1 MLTKT
6 DQLRNLVERTE
17 LINDISLVALYLLED
32 EFYTK
37 DMAAEALIEIIN
49 KDLDCDF
56 TKIR

>member
-1 MLTKT
+1 MLTQK

-17 LINDISLVALYLLED
+17 LINDISIIALYLLED
-32 EFYTK
+32 EYYTK
-37 DMAAEALIEIIN
+37 DMAAGELIKIIN

>member
-1 MLTKT
+1 MLAQT

-17 LINDISLVALYLLED
+17 LINDISIIALYLLED
-32 EFYTK
+32 EYYTK
-37 DMAAEALIEIIN
+37 DMAAGALIEIIN

>member
-17 LINDISLVALYLLED
+17 LINDISLIALYLLED